1 MARQPIEDVTTES
14 TGSDIR
20 KYEARARLG
29 LAVGV
34 LGIAV
39 VLLVAAAV
47 LRAQPYPDPACEL
60 GHEDCAANAAAYTI
74 EARETIWD
82 FATTFFPATITF
94 VLGYW
99 FTRERDA

>member
-1 MARQPIEDVTTES
+1 MSRQGGQAATSADTRCVPASVLPS
-14 TGSDIR
+14 AYS
-20 KYEARARLG
+20 ASRA
-29 LAVGV
+29 A
-34 LGIAV
+34 
-39 VLLVAAAV
+39 LLFAAAV
-47 LRAQPYPDPACEL
+47 LRALPYPDPKCDS
-60 GHEDCAANAAAYTI
+60 GGDNCAANAAEYAI

>member
-1 MARQPIEDVTTES
+1 MTKDPIEDVTTGR

-20 KYEARARLG
+20 RYEVRARLG
-29 LAVGV
+29 LAIGV
-34 LGIAV
+34 LGIAAA
-39 VLLVAAAV
+39 LLIAAAV
-47 LRAQPYPDPACEL
+47 LRVLPYPDPKCDS
-60 GHEDCAANAAAYTI
+60 GGDNCAANAAEYAI

>member
-1 MARQPIEDVTTES
+1 MTENAIEDVTTGR

-20 KYEARARLG
+20 RYEVRARLG

-34 LGIAV
+34 LGIAAA
-39 VLLVAAAV
+39 LLLAAAV
-47 LRAQPYPDPACEL
+47 LRALPYPDPVCDS
-60 GHEDCAANAAAYTI
+60 GRKDCAANAVEYAI

-94 VLGYW
+94 CARLLVHAG
-99 FTRERDA
+99 T